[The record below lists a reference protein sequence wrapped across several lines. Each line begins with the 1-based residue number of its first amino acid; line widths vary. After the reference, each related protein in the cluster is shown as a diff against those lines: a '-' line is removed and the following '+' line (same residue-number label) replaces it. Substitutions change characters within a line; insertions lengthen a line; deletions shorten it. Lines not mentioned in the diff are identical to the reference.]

1 MADLVGVNPSEAAL
15 SEQDFM
21 QSNGEEVVEEPG
33 STKVLHEIEKLVK
46 RCLLLGIC
54 KYQ

>member
-21 QSNGEEVVEEPG
+21 QSNGDEVVDEPG
-33 STKVLHEIEKLVK
+33 IKFDMKL
-46 RCLLLGIC
+46 RNW
-54 KYQ
+54 

>member
-33 STKVLHEIEKLVK
+33 STKV
-46 RCLLLGIC
+46 
-54 KYQ
+54 